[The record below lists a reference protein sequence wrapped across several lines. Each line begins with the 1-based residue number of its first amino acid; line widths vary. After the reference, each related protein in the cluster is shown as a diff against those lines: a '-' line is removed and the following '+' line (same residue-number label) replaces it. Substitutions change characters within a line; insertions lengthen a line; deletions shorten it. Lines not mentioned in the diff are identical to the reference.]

1 MCMTDPVADMLTRI
15 RNAQASEKKEIKLP
29 SSRIKLSIL
38 KILEEEGYI
47 QKYQENTE
55 QKKRYVVITLK
66 YFSGSPVIS
75 TIKRISKPGLR
86 IYKSKD
92 NLPNVMNG
100 LGIGIISTSKGVL
113 SIRQAKKI
121 GVGGELLCIVT

>member
-1 MCMTDPVADMLTRI
+1 MTDPVADMLTRI
-15 RNAQASEKKEIKLP
+15 RNAQAAEKKEIKLP

-47 QKYQENTE
+47 QGYQESTE
-55 QKKRYVVITLK
+55 QKKRHVVITLK
-66 YFSGSPVIS
+66 YFGGSPVIN

>member
-15 RNAQASEKKEIKLP
+15 RNAQAAEKKEIKLP

-47 QKYQENTE
+47 QKYQENIE

>member
-1 MCMTDPVADMLTRI
+1 MTDPVADMLTRI
-15 RNAQASEKKEIKLP
+15 RNAQAAEKKEIKLP

-47 QKYQENTE
+47 QKYQENIE